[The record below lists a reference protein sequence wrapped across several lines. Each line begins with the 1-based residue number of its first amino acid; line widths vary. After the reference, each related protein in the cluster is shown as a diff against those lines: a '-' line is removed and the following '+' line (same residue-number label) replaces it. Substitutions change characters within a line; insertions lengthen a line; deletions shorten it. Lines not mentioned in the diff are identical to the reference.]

1 MGELLNVKVK
11 DLDEIEKYF
20 EKEIEKISGTK
31 FNLYEGSLLDLG
43 SVSFVMVEDCI
54 YSVPESTSDYKTIV
68 RMSGVWYPQDNFKD
82 FREAIDFFFD
92 DKKAKTFSALQNN
105 LLVKELSTDN
115 ISATSLENRDTI
127 HKAFM
132 SMGAKVTK
140 RITRDTISIFFNG
153 VEFYIIKCNGSF
165 YLMTNDCSE
174 DLSIKKSF
182 EEFGFKDFIE
192 EDFDEIEN

>member
-11 DLDEIEKYF
+11 DLNEIEKYF

-43 SVSFVMVEDCI
+43 SVSFIMVEDCI
-54 YSVPESTSDYKTIV
+54 YSVPGSTSDYKTIV
-68 RMSGVWYPQDNFKD
+68 RMSGVWYPQDDFKD

-92 DKKAKTFSALQNN
+92 DTKAKTFSQIQSN
-105 LLVKELSTDN
+105 LLVKDFSTN
-115 ISATSLENRDTI
+115 TTSATLLENRDTI
-127 HKAFM
+127 HKAFV